1 MAQAAPVEK
10 HLGTV
15 SYQYDHGKYA
25 TAKAIGRKFKTNVK
39 ISDQFVEYEGNTYN
53 NAQQWINFVFNSSG
67 RKCTVKID
75 STPRPAPDVSQKPTL
90 SFGSLNS
97 RR

>member
-1 MAQAAPVEK
+1 MAQAAPVRK
-10 HLGTV
+10 NLGTV

-25 TAKAIGRKFKTNVK
+25 KANAIGITFKTEAK
-39 ISDQFVEYEGNTYN
+39 KSDQIVEYEGKTYN
-53 NAQQWINFVFNSSG
+53 NAQEWIQFVFNSSG

-75 STPRPAPDVSQKPTL
+75 STPRPMPDVFKKPKL
-90 SFGSLNS
+90 SFGSFNS